1 MRLHIH
7 FPIGLLI
14 PIVLLASC
22 DREATLVSTVT
33 CKPVDKIS
41 SPSGCY
47 DPNSGLTLTASG
59 FVNSTS
65 QSQFTWSVFPQKDT
79 TMNSNIAASLE
90 KSLVGNETINIPES
104 LLNNAP
110 KVIVKV
116 KTTGCTG
123 NSLES
128 IYFSFVKR
136 KPAGSSCL
144 VWQQQKL

>member
-1 MRLHIH
+1 MLPHRYAFL
-7 FPIGLLI
+7 GLFVGI
-14 PIVLLASC
+14 TLLASC

-33 CKPVDKIS
+33 CKPVDKIT
-41 SPSGCY
+41 SPSSCY
-47 DPNSGLTLTASG
+47 DPNSGLTLIASG
-59 FVNSTS
+59 FVNATT

-79 TMNSNIAASLE
+79 TMNSNIAAPLE
-90 KSLVGNETINIPES
+90 KLLVGSETIVIPES

-116 KTTGCTG
+116 KTAGCTG

-136 KPAGSSCL
+136 KPTGSSCL